1 LSRLNYV
8 KTLEEDNLGDMKKI
22 IKNNDQVFTTFGG
35 NSEYTDGK
43 EDQKYIK

>member
-1 LSRLNYV
+1 MSRLNYV

-22 IKNNDQVFTTFGG
+22 IKKNDQVFTTFGG
-35 NSEYTDGK
+35 NSEYSDGI